1 MSDKKILIKCLYC
14 GKELDDTVEICHE
27 CEEKIQLFSHVSK
40 QNKRTLIIIGMLF
53 LLIIVITIIILLLYM
68 NIYPIEKQFDEEEQI
83 NFFFYLLGTFFIQM
97 ILGSIAIERGS
108 ISTQNKLSQGLI
120 KEKDEN
126 LRSLGIFIVII
137 YSLVGIVLFFFL
149 AIIYPLLGM

>member
-53 LLIIVITIIILLLYM
+53 LLIIKGLEVLVSGEISPIIR
-68 NIYPIEKQFDEEEQI
+68 KQ
-83 NFFFYLLGTFFIQM
+83 
-97 ILGSIAIERGS
+97 R
-108 ISTQNKLSQGLI
+108 
-120 KEKDEN
+120 
-126 LRSLGIFIVII
+126 
-137 YSLVGIVLFFFL
+137 
-149 AIIYPLLGM
+149 